1 MCATV
6 DGQCLEYL
14 GYLTLDKLA
23 IDIDAFI
30 ENLNVTV
37 ASTPNL
43 KYYTTNLKI
52 SGE

>member
-1 MCATV
+1 M
-6 DGQCLEYL
+6 G
-14 GYLTLDKLA
+14 KLA
-23 IDIDAFI
+23 IGIDAFI

-43 KYYTTNLKI
+43 KYYTNLKI